1 MKPGNLILYEE
12 SQRSTLFEKKYLS
25 VKTHQP
31 GMSSDPVFL
40 WSDADFHPPSMFRGM
55 ALVIEVSELSC
66 PRYVHLPLTMR
77 IAMATI
83 RLKFN
88 RSNVINSESRNAKS
102 PLQNMTEKP
111 SASGGFRLGLRDS
124 EVIGSVV

>member
-1 MKPGNLILYEE
+1 
-12 SQRSTLFEKKYLS
+12 
-25 VKTHQP
+25 
-31 GMSSDPVFL
+31 MSSDPVHFC
-40 WSDADFHPPSMFRGM
+40 SNADFHPPSMFRGM

-66 PRYVHLPLTMR
+66 PRYVHLPLIMR

-111 SASGGFRLGLRDS
+111 SASRGFRLGLRAS